1 MSTVSHEDGLVEL
14 TAVNEFHR
22 SGTGESN
29 QAEHNDKAS
38 PDIHVSLGVFCDPKK
53 NEEIY
58 ITQHENTSD
67 ESYSE
72 QTEREYYKM
81 TSCLFPRM
89 AHVWQG
95 FQSFK
100 RPKINYLRLPDINKT
115 T

>member
-53 NEEIY
+53 
-58 ITQHENTSD
+58 
-67 ESYSE
+67 
-72 QTEREYYKM
+72 K
-81 TSCLFPRM
+81 
-89 AHVWQG
+89 
-95 FQSFK
+95 
-100 RPKINYLRLPDINKT
+100 
-115 T
+115 